1 MFLSCS
7 HLPSASLSLEHHH
20 LVETS
25 AVRMQGEIT
34 SEDQPLC
41 KVSITPGLSL
51 GPLKSPGASLC
62 HEAISHPQGRE
73 CISLT
78 QHLLP
83 MVLGTVVRCSHPPL
97 VAAPLAV
104 AEAGRM
110 VDEEIAMMSQGQL

>member
-51 GPLKSPGASLC
+51 GPLKSPGAS
-62 HEAISHPQGRE
+62 HPQGKE